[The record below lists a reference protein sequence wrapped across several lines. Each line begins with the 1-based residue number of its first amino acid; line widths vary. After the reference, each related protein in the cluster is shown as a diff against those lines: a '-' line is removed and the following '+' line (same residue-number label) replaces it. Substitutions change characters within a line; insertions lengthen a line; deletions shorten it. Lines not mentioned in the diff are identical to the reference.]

1 MSEQDNLNV
10 VRQGYE
16 AFGQGDIPKLLSL
29 FDEQIEWVTPG
40 PPELPTSGRRKG
52 LQEVGEFFTAV
63 SELFDIQ
70 RFEPKELIAQ
80 GDRVIVLGDET
91 ATVKATGK
99 VLDSSWVHS
108 FTLRDGKVVAFQEY
122 IDTAATVAEL
132 QAAKAAVAVAASKS

>member
-29 FDEQIEWVTPG
+29 FDGQIEWVTPV

-70 RFEPKELIAQ
+70 RFEAKELIAQ

-91 ATVKATGK
+91 AAREGNRRGPRQLLGA
-99 VLDSSWVHS
+99 LDHLES
-108 FTLRDGKVVAFQEY
+108 GKVVAFQEY

-132 QAAKAAVAVAASKS
+132 QAAKAAVAAKP